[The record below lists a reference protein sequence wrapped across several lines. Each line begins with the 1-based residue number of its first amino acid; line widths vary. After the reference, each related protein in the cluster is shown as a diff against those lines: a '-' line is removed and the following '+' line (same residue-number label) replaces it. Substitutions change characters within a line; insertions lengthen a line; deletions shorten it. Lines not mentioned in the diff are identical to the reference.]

1 MRLMMFSDCWLPWKL
16 PLTSLLFSLRPMY
29 VDYVVN
35 DSARVDGLQPVA
47 MLLRQSLEPLF
58 KVTFHATQ
66 SFSKQIYM

>member
-1 MRLMMFSDCWLPWKL
+1 
-16 PLTSLLFSLRPMY
+16 MY

-58 KVTFHATQ
+58 KVTYHATQ
-66 SFSKQIYM
+66 SFSKQIYT